1 MLNTQISVKIRD
13 LCEQF
18 SLEQVINEPTHY
30 TEHSS
35 SLLDVILTSNKD
47 HLILSGVGDPFLTQ
61 DVRYHC
67 SVHGILNFSKP
78 KCKSFVR
85 RTWSF
90 DQGDYN
96 LLREKASTT
105 NWEDM
110 YDPDVNKH
118 ALNLSNHIK
127 SIAMECIPNRL
138 TRIRPG
144 E

>member
-1 MLNTQISVKIRD
+1 MLNTQLSVKIRD
-13 LCEQF
+13 LCKQF
-18 SLEQVINEPTHY
+18 SLKRVINEPTHY

-67 SVHGILNFSKP
+67 PVYGILNFRKP

-90 DQGDYN
+90 DQGDYT
-96 LLREKASTT
+96 LLRDKASTT

-110 YDPDVNKH
+110 YDPDVNNKLGGH
-118 ALNLSNHIK
+118 V
-127 SIAMECIPNRL
+127 
-138 TRIRPG
+138 
-144 E
+144 